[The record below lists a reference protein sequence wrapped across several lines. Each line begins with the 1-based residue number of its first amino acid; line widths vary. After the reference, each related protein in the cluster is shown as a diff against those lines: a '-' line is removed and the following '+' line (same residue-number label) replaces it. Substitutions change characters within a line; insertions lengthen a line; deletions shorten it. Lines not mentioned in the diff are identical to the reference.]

1 MSKLSSDLD
10 TASWMKLTT
19 SKNSDSF
26 NPNKWE
32 DILVMFK
39 DLIECFWNDTMLKLD
54 LAKLEVMKEDLSQIK
69 DVILD
74 NSIGY
79 KEAKHQES
87 LVKKKLTK
95 TLGHS
100 SWRLFTLS
108 LHWDTH
114 LGGVFENGSKNV
126 KVVV

>member
-87 LVKKKLTK
+87 LVEKKLTK
-95 TLGHS
+95 TLGAAVAKP
-100 SWRLFTLS
+100 RP
-108 LHWDTH
+108 
-114 LGGVFENGSKNV
+114 GSEATRQQGIFSNESIEC
-126 KVVV
+126 KVLI